1 MRSGCLRALAAVA
14 WLLFSGCSAQL
25 SPGGDGP
32 GTAGTAGAPA
42 GGSSGSVGGNAGQP
56 EAASTSGS
64 SLRRLTVGQIHNSV
78 SDLLGPEVV
87 PRVALEPDSV
97 VNGSTALAAASL
109 SVSDGA
115 ISAFDKFARDA
126 AQQAFATP
134 AVRER
139 LLGCAPENNAAC
151 LESFV
156 KSFGRKAFRRPLT
169 DAEVVAYVGLASNIV
184 GETKDAWLAAEIVT
198 TAFLES
204 PDFLY
209 RVELGKPAGQGP
221 RVLGA
226 YELASRLSFWLWD
239 TTPDE
244 QLLDAAEAGQ
254 LPKTLEAEA
263 ERMLR
268 DPRARRTAT
277 ATFLESMR
285 LDGLERLDKN
295 TTIFPRMSSTLGRAM
310 KDEVERMFEAA
321 AFDDG
326 GSVLD
331 LFDTPQAFVN
341 QELAEL
347 YVVPAPPAGTFKRVA
362 FPQGKR
368 AGLIGT
374 AGFLAQFAF
383 VNRTSVTSRGKA
395 IREHMLC
402 TKVPQ
407 PPGDVDTT
415 FPEPPSDKPRTMRER
430 LKAHATNA
438 SCAACHK
445 VMDPIGLGLEAFDG
459 IGVLRQD
466 DRGLPLDTTGELDGV
481 PFQDGVTLAKAI
493 RKHPELSRC
502 FVRRLARHV
511 AGREPADD
519 ADLQSLVASFDR
531 AGGSYVSL
539 VKAIVAS
546 PVFLTRVSPP

>member
-1 MRSGCLRALAAVA
+1 MVGV
-14 WLLFSGCSAQL
+14 WLLWAGCSAQV
-25 SPGGDGP
+25 SPGDAP
-32 GTAGTAGAPA
+32 AAGGAPA
-42 GGSSGSVGGNAGQP
+42 GGSPGAVGGSAGQP
-56 EAASTSGS
+56 EASPSTSGS
-64 SLRRLTVGQIHNSV
+64 SLRRLTVQQIHNSV
-78 SDLLGPEVV
+78 RDLLGAEVV

-109 SVSDGA
+109 SLSDGA
-115 ISAFDKFARDA
+115 LAAFDKFARDV
-126 AQQAFATP
+126 AQQVFANP
-134 AVRER
+134 AARER
-139 LLGCAPENNAAC
+139 LLGCAPANNARC

-156 KSFGRKAFRRPLT
+156 KAFGRKAFRRPLA
-169 DAEVVAYVGLASNIV
+169 DAEVVAYGGLATKVV
-184 GETKDAWLAAEIVT
+184 GETQDAWLAAEIVT
-198 TAFLES
+198 AALLES
-204 PDFLY
+204 PHFLY
-209 RVELGKPAGQGP
+209 RVELGTPAAQGK
-221 RVLGA
+221 RTLDA

-239 TTPDE
+239 TTPDDE
-244 QLLDAAEAGQ
+244 LLDAAAAGQ
-254 LPKTLEAEA
+254 LPKTLEAQV

-268 DPRARRTAT
+268 DSRARRTAS

-295 TTIFPRMSSTLGRAM
+295 ATVFPRMSSTLGRAM
-310 KDEVERMFEAA
+310 KDEVERLFEAA

-326 GSVLD
+326 GNVLD
-331 LFDTPQAFVN
+331 LFDAPQGFVN
-341 QELAEL
+341 QELAGL
-347 YVVPAPPAGTFKRVA
+347 YGLSAPPAGSFKRVA
-362 FPQGKR
+362 YPTGTR

-383 VNRTSVTSRGKA
+383 VNRTSATSRGKA
-395 IREHMLC
+395 IREHILC

-438 SCAACHK
+438 SCAGCHSS
-445 VMDPIGLGLEAFDG
+445 MDPIGLGLEAFDG
-459 IGVLRQD
+459 IGVLRQN

-481 PFQDGVTLAKAI
+481 PFQDAVTLAKAI

-511 AGREPADD
+511 AGRELSDD
-519 ADLQSLVASFDR
+519 ADLQTLVTSFDR
-531 AGGSYVSL
+531 AGGSYVGL

-546 PVFLTRVSPP
+546 PVFLTRASAP